1 VGGRTLD
8 SLALHAMGVR
18 VVSLRR
24 GNGHA
29 VEVIDDL
36 VLMDGDTLVLSG
48 RVEPLARAEERLLG
62 G

>member
-1 VGGRTLD
+1 VGGRTLG

-29 VEVIDDL
+29 VEVRDDL
-36 VLMDGDTLVLSG
+36 LLMDGDTLVVSG
-48 RVEPLARAEERLLG
+48 QVEPLARAEEKLLG